1 MKAFILTLASCA
13 LMVSTTIKSQN
24 IEKDLQV
31 SENILSSVIKN
42 SLKESGYYFPS
53 SFEVSGDYQ
62 DEFGVLFKVK
72 AKNLLFG
79 TTLSKGGHELSMAYG
94 EITGRKNNRIEVHE
108 ELDIETSVIEAA
120 CEFLTDYGHLVRGLK
135 SDQKVRIDIGPER
148 SNKFEYF
155 IYSENQSVEE
165 VNPILSTSVTASK
178 SDIDALRNGSIDQ
191 DEFVDRIEIKKIDA
205 DDYMSEDLELVTS
218 IFKRLYEKDLSK
230 TYFLAYSPP
239 LYYEK
244 IAEIGV
250 TFYMKVYSSNV
261 TGNNYSI
268 PTLALK
274 NLSYEERNEKVEEM
288 YPEFLHEL
296 KENILEY
303 GRVIKTMDR
312 EQVVVFKVDLT
323 ECKGCDMPTSVS
335 LSIPFGVIE
344 DYGSNKIKL
353 DEATTKFKEAE
364 K

>member
-13 LMVSTTIKSQN
+13 FWASTTITSQN

-42 SLKESGYYFPS
+42 SLKESGFYFPS
-53 SFEVSGDYQ
+53 SFEVSGDYS
-62 DEFGVLFKVK
+62 DEFGVIFKVK

-79 TTLSKGGHELSMAYG
+79 TTLSKGGFELSKAYG
-94 EITGRKNNRIEVHE
+94 EIAGRKRNRIEVHE
-108 ELDIETSVIEAA
+108 DLDVEGSVVEAA
-120 CEFLTDYGHLVRGLK
+120 TEFLADYGHLIRGLK

-148 SNKFEYF
+148 SNRLEYL
-155 IYSENQSVEE
+155 IRDEGQSFEE
-165 VNPILSTSVTASK
+165 VNPILSTSVTVKK
-178 SDIDALRNGSIDQ
+178 SDIDVHRNGSIDRE
-191 DEFVDRIEIKKIDA
+191 EFMDRIEIEEIDPEE
-205 DDYMSEDLELVTS
+205 YKSEDFELMTS

-239 LYYEK
+239 LYYE
-244 IAEIGV
+244 IVADVGV

-268 PTLALK
+268 PTRTLK
-274 NLSYEERNEKVEEM
+274 NLTYEERNEKVEEM
-288 YPEFLHEL
+288 YPEFLDEL

-303 GRVIKTMDR
+303 GRVIKTLET
-312 EQVVVFKVDLT
+312 EQMVVFKVDLT
-323 ECKGCDMPTSVS
+323 ECKGCDMPTAVS

-344 DYGSNKIKL
+344 NYGNNKIKL
-353 DEATTKFKEAE
+353 DAAKAKFKQSE